1 MGAAQEEGDCEL
13 PTFPSRQVTR
23 DLVTTGWVTLWVISI
38 YLHVVIMRWVPQTFH
53 SSLPCML
60 PIFTLFFAPVP
71 HSPFLLSLFP
81 SSNSALST
89 FTQCVSA
96 YTCVHVCACM
106 SVYMCACMCIH
117 VCICTCVFCICVR
130 EYLYVCVCESLFPSP
145 CVCVRVFVCMCLCA
159 CVCVWLCM
167 WDADLTYE
175 RKCDICFSGF
185 TSFHLMI
192 SSSTHF
198 PSGDIILFFVAE

>member
-145 CVCVRVFVCMCLCA
+145 CVCVRVFVYG
-159 CVCVWLCM
+159 CVCGMQISHMRGNVTSVFLG
-167 WDADLTYE
+167 LLH
-175 RKCDICFSGF
+175 F
-185 TSFHLMI
+185 T
-192 SSSTHF
+192 
-198 PSGDIILFFVAE
+198 